1 MPRSLAGYV
10 HWRQRNGEDFLAP
23 EEPVNFE
30 TADLSDEAI
39 SPPETTEV
47 EEAASAGITP
57 FDFRRPDR
65 ISKAQLRAIHSL
77 HETFARNLGASLST
91 YLRAYLTASIV
102 SVKQLSYH
110 EFSAGLASPTCLL
123 SLGLQPYEGNAVM
136 ELNPSLI
143 FPMIEL
149 LLGGSGRQPV
159 TLTREI
165 TEIELKLL
173 QSLFRIILQDLQGA
187 WRTIVEV
194 EFAVESVETETHAF
208 RVLAP
213 QEAVVTI
220 EIEMR
225 IGEVSGM
232 MNLAIPSVILKMM
245 RQKFDQQWTA
255 RKVETDPA
263 RRAGILKKIRAGTVR
278 LDASLAASSISIRDL
293 LSLEA
298 GDVLM
303 VEHPAKSL
311 MTLKVNGLRKYLG
324 RAASSDGKR
333 AFAVE
338 GLVGGS

>member
-1 MPRSLAGYV
+1 VSEAS
-10 HWRQRNGEDFLAP
+10 
-23 EEPVNFE
+23 EPVTE
-30 TADLSDEAI
+30 DAIAAAEADIHDGNLTRPNSR
-39 SPPETTEV
+39 
-47 EEAASAGITP
+47 

-65 ISKAQLRAIHSL
+65 ISKAQLRAIHNL
-77 HETFARNLGASLST
+77 HETFARNLGASLSA

-102 SVKQLSYH
+102 NVKQLAYN

-173 QSLFRIILQDLQGA
+173 QSLFRIMLQDLQSA
-187 WRTIVEV
+187 WKTVV
-194 EFAVESVETETHAF
+194 NLEFAIEAVETETQSF

-213 QEAVVTI
+213 QEAVVAI
-220 EIEMR
+220 GIEMR

-245 RQKFDQQWTA
+245 RQKFDQQWMA
-255 RKVETDPA
+255 RKVETGPA
-263 RRAGILKKIRAGTVR
+263 KRAEIFKKLRSGTVR
-278 LDASLAASSISIRDL
+278 LEASMGAPSISIRDL
-293 LSLEA
+293 VLLEA
-298 GDVLM
+298 GDVLI
-303 VEHPAKSL
+303 VDHPAKSSIAL
-311 MTLKVNGLRKYLG
+311 TVNGMRKYQG
-324 RAASSDGKR
+324 RVISVGGKT

-338 GLVGGS
+338 SLVQED

>member
-1 MPRSLAGYV
+1 L
-10 HWRQRNGEDFLAP
+10 NGEDALP
-23 EEPVNFE
+23 SEEPVYFE
-30 TADLSDEAI
+30 TIDLPED
-39 SPPETTEV
+39 ETTTPSESDSD
-47 EEAASAGITP
+47 ASPGSGPAL

-65 ISKAQLRAIHSL
+65 ISKVQLRAIHSL
-77 HETFARNLGASLST
+77 HETFARNIGASLST
-91 YLRAYLTASIV
+91 YLRAYLTAAIV
-102 SVKQLSYH
+102 SVKQLPYS

-173 QSLFRIILQDLQGA
+173 QSLFRIMLQDLKGA
-187 WRTIVEV
+187 WRTIADL
-194 EFAVESVETETHAF
+194 EFAIEAVETETHAF

-213 QEAVVTI
+213 QEAVVAI
-220 EIEMR
+220 GIEMR
-225 IGEVSGM
+225 IGEVTGM
-232 MNLAIPSVILKMM
+232 INLAIPSVILKMM

-263 RRAGILKKIRAGTVR
+263 RRAGILKKIRTAKIR
-278 LDASLAASSISIRDL
+278 LDATLPAHSISIRDL
-293 LSLEA
+293 VSLEA

-303 VEHPAKSL
+303 VDHPAKSL
-311 MTLKVNGLRKYLG
+311 LTLTVNGVKKYRG
-324 RAASSDGKR
+324 RAASVDGKR

-338 GLVGGS
+338 SIMRED

>member
-1 MPRSLAGYV
+1 VL
-10 HWRQRNGEDFLAP
+10 
-23 EEPVNFE
+23 EPSDQ
-30 TADLSDEAI
+30 ADLGSDKPFPEPLPDDLRPINEA
-39 SPPETTEV
+39 V
-47 EEAASAGITP
+47 A

-65 ISKAQLRAIHSL
+65 ISKAQLRAIHTL
-77 HETFARNLGASLST
+77 HETFARNLGASLSA

-110 EFSAGLASPTCLL
+110 EFSSGLDSPTCLL

-159 TLTREI
+159 TLAREI

-173 QSLFRIILQDLQGA
+173 QSLFRIMLQDLQGA
-187 WRTIVEV
+187 WRTVAHL
-194 EFAVESVETETHAF
+194 EFAVETVETEIQSF

-213 QEAVVTI
+213 QEAVVAI
-220 EIEMR
+220 GIEMR

-255 RKVETDPA
+255 RKVEPDPA
-263 RRAGILKKIRAGTVR
+263 RRMATLKHLRGAMVR
-278 LDASLAASSISIRDL
+278 LEATLGAPSISIRDL
-293 LSLEA
+293 ISLEA
-298 GDVLM
+298 GDVLL
-303 VEHPAKSL
+303 VDHPAKSV
-311 MTLKVNGLRKYLG
+311 MTLKVNGIRKFHG
-324 RAASSDGKR
+324 RAAAADGKR
-333 AFAVE
+333 AFTVE
-338 GLVGGS
+338 RLAAEE

>member
-1 MPRSLAGYV
+1 
-10 HWRQRNGEDFLAP
+10 
-23 EEPVNFE
+23 
-30 TADLSDEAI
+30 
-39 SPPETTEV
+39 
-47 EEAASAGITP
+47 
-57 FDFRRPDR
+57 
-65 ISKAQLRAIHSL
+65 
-77 HETFARNLGASLST
+77 
-91 YLRAYLTASIV
+91 
-102 SVKQLSYH
+102 
-110 EFSAGLASPTCLL
+110 
-123 SLGLQPYEGNAVM
+123 
-136 ELNPSLI
+136 
-143 FPMIEL
+143 MIEL
-149 LLGGSGRQPV
+149 LLGGRGRQPV
-159 TLTREI
+159 TLAREI

-173 QSLFRIILQDLQGA
+173 QSLFRIMVQDLQAA
-187 WRTIVEV
+187 WRTVADL
-194 EFAVESVETETHAF
+194 EFAIQTVETEIQSF

-213 QEAVVTI
+213 QEAVVAI
-220 EIEMR
+220 GIEMH

-232 MNLAIPSVILKMM
+232 MNFAIPSVILKMM

-338 GLVGGS
+338 GLVGGN

>member
-1 MPRSLAGYV
+1 MP
-10 HWRQRNGEDFLAP
+10 DFQAP
-23 EEPVNFE
+23 SGN
-30 TADLSDEAI
+30 
-39 SPPETTEV
+39 
-47 EEAASAGITP
+47 SAMP

-77 HETFARNLGASLST
+77 HETFARNLGATLSA

-110 EFSAGLASPTCLL
+110 EFSSGFASPTCLL

-136 ELNPSLI
+136 ELNPALI

-149 LLGGSGRQPV
+149 LLGGSGRQSV

-173 QSLFRIILQDLQGA
+173 QSLFRVMLQDLQGA
-187 WRTIVEV
+187 WRAVANL
-194 EFAVESVETETHAF
+194 EFALEAVETETQAF

-213 QEAVVTI
+213 QEAVVAI
-220 EIEMR
+220 GIEMR

-245 RQKFDQQWTA
+245 RQKFDQQWAA
-255 RKVETDPA
+255 RKVEMDPA
-263 RRAGILKKIRAGTVR
+263 RRASILKKVRSGTVR
-278 LDASLAASSISIRDL
+278 LEATLGAPPISIRDL
-293 LSLEA
+293 ISLEE

-303 VEHPAKSL
+303 IDHPARAV
-311 MTLKVNGLRKYLG
+311 MTLKINGMRKYQG
-324 RAASSDGKR
+324 RAASAEGKR

-338 GLVGGS
+338 SLLREE

>member
-1 MPRSLAGYV
+1 MQPS
-10 HWRQRNGEDFLAP
+10 ELAP
-23 EEPVNFE
+23 EE
-30 TADLSDEAI
+30 AI
-39 SPPETTEV
+39 GAPIAVDHDANLTMKNPL
-47 EEAASAGITP
+47 

-65 ISKAQLRAIHSL
+65 ISKAQLKAIHNL
-77 HETFARNLGASLST
+77 HETFARNLGASLSA

-110 EFSAGLASPTCLL
+110 EFSAELASPTCLI

-136 ELNPSLI
+136 ELNPALI

-173 QSLFRIILQDLQGA
+173 QSLFRIMLQDLQGA
-187 WRTIVEV
+187 WKSVV
-194 EFAVESVETETHAF
+194 NLEFAVEAVETETQSF

-213 QEAVVTI
+213 QEAVVAI
-220 EIEMR
+220 GIEMR

-245 RQKFDQQWTA
+245 RQKFDQQWMS
-255 RKVETDPA
+255 RKVETGPA
-263 RRAGILKKIRAGTVR
+263 KPAEILKKIRSSRVR
-278 LDASLAASSISIRDL
+278 LEATMGAPSISIRDL
-293 LSLEA
+293 ISLEA
-298 GDVLM
+298 GDVLI
-303 VEHPAKSL
+303 VDHPAKSL
-311 MTLKVNGLRKYLG
+311 LALQVNGIHKYQG
-324 RAASSDGKR
+324 RLINARGKM

-338 GLVGGS
+338 SLVRED

>member
-1 MPRSLAGYV
+1 M
-10 HWRQRNGEDFLAP
+10 NP
-23 EEPVNFE
+23 EEPL
-30 TADLSDEAI
+30 DPEA
-39 SPPETTEV
+39 V
-47 EEAASAGITP
+47 EEPISATAAPDVESPDPTGAVP

-91 YLRAYLTASIV
+91 YLRVYLTAAIV
-102 SVKQLSYH
+102 SVKQLSYQ

-123 SLGLQPYEGNAVM
+123 SLGLHPYEGNAVM
-136 ELNPSLI
+136 ELNPALI

-149 LLGGSGRQPV
+149 LLGGNGRQMV
-159 TLTREI
+159 TMTREI

-173 QSLFRIILQDLQGA
+173 QSVFRIMLQDLQGA
-187 WRTIVEV
+187 WRTIANL
-194 EFAVESVETETHAF
+194 EFAVETVETETHAF

-213 QEAVVTI
+213 QEAVVAI

-263 RRAGILKKIRAGTVR
+263 RRAGILKKIRSGTLR
-278 LDASLAASSISIRDL
+278 LEATVAAPSISIRDL
-293 LSLEA
+293 ISLEA

-311 MTLKVNGLRKYLG
+311 MTLKVNGLNKFQG
-324 RAASSDGKR
+324 RAASAGGKR

-338 GLVGGS
+338 SVMQEQ